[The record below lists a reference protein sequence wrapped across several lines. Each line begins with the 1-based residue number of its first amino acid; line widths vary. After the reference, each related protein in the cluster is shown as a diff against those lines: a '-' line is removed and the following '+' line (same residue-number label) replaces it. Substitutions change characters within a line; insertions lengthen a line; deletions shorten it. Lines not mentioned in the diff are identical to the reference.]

1 MISEGKDVLKCVNDA
16 LLHDVNLEKNFWKTC
31 NYISLCDK
39 NGITFN
45 PKKFQFGQDE
55 VKFAGFKI
63 IKSHMRPQ
71 REYLQAILDFPKPT
85 DITVVRSWFGLVNQ
99 VVYSFC
105 MTRHMEL
112 FRAVHKPA
120 QIFQWDEHLEEAF
133 VMSKKEIV
141 KAVEEGV
148 RIFDMNRTTCLAPD
162 WCKSGVGFFLLQK
175 YCRCTEVTPRCFPEG
190 WKLVFAGARFCSPA
204 EAKHKP
210 VEGEALA
217 VVNGLQKCRYFVL
230 GCKDLVVGT
239 NHKPL
244 LKVLG
249 DRRLEDIKNPRLES
263 LKKKDL
269 AVQIQ
274 DGSCPRPTPSKPRCP
289 LSLRFRSRRRG
300 ANCRGGK
307 HTGGEERRPQKDED
321 SVTQRR
327 RPIRGRATVHSQG
340 DGNPK
345 SRANAESC
353 NLRQSER
360 RHSLRPR
367 LGTPLQP
374 GAAGADGGG

>member
-263 LKKKDL
+263 LKEKTLRYKFKMVHVPGRLQVSPDAL
-269 AVQIQ
+269 SRYASEAGKEVQIAGVANTQ
-274 DGSCPRPTPSKPRCP
+274 EVRRDVLRKMRT
-289 LSLRFRSRRRG
+289 LS
-300 ANCRGGK
+300 
-307 HTGGEERRPQKDED
+307 P
-321 SVTQRR
+321 
-327 RPIRGRATVHSQG
+327 
-340 DGNPK
+340 
-345 SRANAESC
+345 NAEDPSEVEQLC
-353 NLRQSER
+353 TAKVMATLRAEQT
-360 RHSLRPR
+360 LKAV
-367 LGTPLQP
+367 T
-374 GAAGADGGG
+374 